1 VNELGLMD
9 KKMSKCLRCPKCEG
23 SLRAE
28 TAIDLLSGIAI
39 LQYVCFNCGRRWNAE
54 KEPRP
59 LSAA

>member
-1 VNELGLMD
+1 MD
-9 KKMSKCLRCPKCEG
+9 RKMNKLLECQKCGG

-28 TAIDLLSGIAI
+28 TGIDLLSGITI

>member
-1 VNELGLMD
+1 MH
-9 KKMSKCLRCPKCEG
+9 KKMNKLSRCQKCEG

-28 TAIDLLSGIAI
+28 TAIDLVSGIAI
-39 LQYVCFNCGRRWNAE
+39 LQYVCFSCGRRWHPE